1 MVPAGSMPVKQTMR
15 RVAPDFNETKYGFK
29 LFSEL
34 LEAAEDRGDLKLD
47 YDEGRGNYKIRL
59 GQTKKG

>member
-1 MVPAGSMPVKQTMR
+1 MI
-15 RVAPDFNETKYGFK
+15 APDFNEAKYGFK

-34 LEAAEDRGDLKLD
+34 LEAAEDRGDLTLE

-59 GQTKKG
+59 ARAAKA